1 MNASIIHIH
10 QLNALARINDD
21 EGTTEWEQHRKS
33 KLNVHKHKQTTQSTK
48 NTALNSGNINS
59 QVIKPGNASYAIIT
73 LVLDT
78 TPEDGMKNMP
88 KPVAKQNV
96 LRLETISRELL

>member
-21 EGTTEWEQHRKS
+21 KGTKEWEQHRKS

-48 NTALNSGNINS
+48 NAAFNSGNINS

-73 LVLDT
+73 LVFRYN
-78 TPEDGMKNMP
+78 P
-88 KPVAKQNV
+88 
-96 LRLETISRELL
+96 